1 MSEPVAGIVLAA
13 GASTRMGRNKLL
25 LPIGGEPLLRRAV
38 RRALEAGLDPV
49 AVVVGHEADRARE
62 ALAGLA
68 CRIVPNPDHAQ
79 GQQTSVRAGIRA
91 VEGGSPAAVVLLA
104 DMPFVTAAM
113 VSELVRRHRETGAPL
128 VLSDYEG
135 VQAPPTLYARAL
147 FPELAAADGEGCSKR
162 VIARH
167 EREAVRV
174 PWPAA
179 SLADLDRPDDY
190 ERVAAQLP
198 AGESECAPTS

>member
-1 MSEPVAGIVLAA
+1 
-13 GASTRMGRNKLL
+13 MGRNKLL
-25 LPIGGEPLLRRAV
+25 LPLGGEPLLRRTV
-38 RRALEAGLDPV
+38 RCALEAGLDPV
-49 AVVVGHEADRARE
+49 AVVVGHEADRARA

-79 GQQTSVRAGIRA
+79 GQQTSVRSGVAA
-91 VEGGSPAAVVLLA
+91 VEAGTTAAVILLA
-104 DMPFVTAAM
+104 DMPFVTAEM
-113 VSELVRRHRETGAPL
+113 VSELVRRHRETGASL

-147 FPELAAADGEGCSKR
+147 FRELADADGEGGSKR

-167 EREAVRV
+167 EGESLRV

-190 ERVAAQLP
+190 ERIAAHFP
-198 AGESECAPTS
+198 DGESECAPTF